1 MAEYIFGTNR
11 GDFIIE
17 YVGEVIDPREFRRR
31 AKEYA
36 RDKNRHF
43 YFMALKSDAIIDATQ
58 KGNISRFINHS
69 CDPNAETQKWTV
81 NGDLR
86 VGFFIN
92 KALRA
97 GEEITFDYQF
107 QRYGKEAQR
116 CYCESANCRGWIGE
130 DPDKE
135 DKNREKKE
143 RKDREKK
150 KRSSVFRLASA
161 TDSQSAQLTISI
173 QSVVLTR
180 FYSEDYMLTSATQN

>member
-1 MAEYIFGTNR
+1 MKLNS
-11 GDFIIE
+11 GDFIME

-36 RDKNRHF
+36 RDKNKHY

-58 KGNISRFINHS
+58 QGNISRFINHS

-86 VGFFIN
+86 IGFFVR
-92 KALRA
+92 KSLQA
-97 GEEITFDYQF
+97 GEELTFDYQF
-107 QRYGKEAQR
+107 QRYGKEAQK
-116 CYCESANCRGWIGE
+116 CWCDAPNCRGWIGE

-143 RKDREKK
+143 KKDREKRRK
-150 KRSSVFRLASA
+150 SSLFRSISHLPSPIHLFVFFCFFVFLFIFVYEFLSLSFEPFRL
-161 TDSQSAQLTISI
+161 D
-173 QSVVLTR
+173 
-180 FYSEDYMLTSATQN
+180 